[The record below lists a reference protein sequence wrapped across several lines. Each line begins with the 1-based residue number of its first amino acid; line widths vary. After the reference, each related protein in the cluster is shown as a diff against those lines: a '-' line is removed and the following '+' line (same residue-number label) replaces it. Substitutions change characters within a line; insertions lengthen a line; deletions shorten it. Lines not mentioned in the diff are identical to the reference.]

1 MKKLRVLIAM
11 TMIAGAT
18 SMISCEETE
27 MNDLSPLMDM
37 PDAQMT
43 NGNAHSDPNKPPKP
57 GDD

>member
-1 MKKLRVLIAM
+1 MRKVKVLIAM
-11 TMIAGAT
+11 MIVAGAT
-18 SMISCEETE
+18 SLTSCEESE
-27 MNDLSPLMDM
+27 MNDLSPLMEM